1 MDVRSNGTASQNVAD
16 SVAVIKDS
24 ANTTLKSENIKAT
37 ESENIV
43 INDSSVEN
51 SDASYSVN
59 VLAEGSLILPDSQIN
74 VNSVDSGDVVSVKT
88 IDVNI
93 TDGVD
98 PVTPTSVGLVGNTL
112 TIEVPSGG
120 GSYDLDLVD
129 RFGNAF
135 PTKQVSA
142 NATWDLRTLTPFDFA
157 DLYLNTLTGTY
168 TAGEEQ
174 SIIDFVDDLHLAGIW
189 QRRRAIFPFVGGNA
203 FDNSLNLKYPFAN
216 QWANQLRFF
225 GSPTHDSNGVTMGA
239 TSMAYLI
246 ENAVW
251 LPKQDFNIFFYSR
264 TDSTPASGL
273 VLDLRAQIFDGSS
286 RFFIGAKSS
295 DGLAYFGAGNLLT
308 AANADSLGG
317 YHGNSVV
324 GTSTSKLF
332 KNGSSLGTL
341 TSNDYA
347 GENLSPICLGGQ
359 LNNYRATGMSNPT
372 ERNYAGFA
380 LGLSLT
386 DTQCTDDYDIWQQF
400 QTDFNGRQV

>member
-1 MDVRSNGTASQNVAD
+1 MSNPKIKFVVTPPPDAD
-16 SVAVIKDS
+16 
-24 ANTTLKSENIKAT
+24 
-37 ESENIV
+37 
-43 INDSSVEN
+43 VEN
-51 SDASYSVN
+51 SDASYSDTVASGGLL
-59 VLAEGSLILPDSQIN
+59 VLPDSQIN

-135 PTKQVSA
+135 PTKQVTA

-157 DLYLNTLTGTY
+157 DIFLNTLTGTY
-168 TAGEEQ
+168 SAGEEQ
-174 SIIDFVDDLHLAGIW
+174 AIIDFVEDLHLAGIW
-189 QRRRAIFPFVGGNA
+189 ERRRAIYPFVGGNA

-225 GSPTHDSNGVTMGA
+225 GSPTHNSNGVTFGA

-264 TDSTPASGL
+264 TDNATNTD
-273 VLDLRAQIFDGSS
+273 VRAQTFDGSS
-286 RFFIGAKSS
+286 RWLLRSKGS
-295 DGLAYFGAGNLLT
+295 DGNAVFGAGALLSV
-308 AANADSLGG
+308 ANADSLGG
-317 YHGNSVV
+317 YHGNSIV
-324 GTSTSKLF
+324 GTSLSKLF
-332 KNGSSLGTL
+332 KRGVSLGTL
-341 TSNDYA
+341 TSVDYA
-347 GENLSPICLGGQ
+347 GENLTPICLGGN
-359 LNNYRATGMSNPT
+359 LTTYRATAMTDPT

-380 LGLSLT
+380 LGLGLT
-386 DTQCTDDYDIWQQF
+386 DAQCTNDYNIWQTF